1 MCVFCVVTS
10 EGYWE
15 LPLSPIVEQR
25 SVCFLCSR
33 IWGILGALVVAD
45 GDDDDDDDD
54 VDDVDD
60 DDDDVDDVDVDD
72 LACPSIPSILEM
84 RAAFSPIDLGDEINR
99 RSRK

>member
-1 MCVFCVVTS
+1 MKGELFSGEVFLKPHIACPDKGIHRCSAQYVN
-10 EGYWE
+10 
-15 LPLSPIVEQR
+15 LDLSWI
-25 SVCFLCSR
+25 
-33 IWGILGALVVAD
+33 
-45 GDDDDDDDD
+45 DDDDD

-72 LACPSIPSILEM
+72 LACPSMPSILEM